1 MRGEDHSVA
10 PGEEVEEGSPP
21 HARGRP
27 AAQAGRASAC
37 RITPACAG
45 KTLRPPAATS
55 RRSDHPRMRGED
67 MGIPKGH
74 VASRGSPPHARGR
87 RIAVCI
93 AVCIGG
99 ITPAC
104 AGKTH
109 CCLHCCLHRRDHPR
123 MRGEDPVSRS
133 GIRSHGGSPPH
144 ARGRLEEFFSPGFAG
159 RITPACAGKTGLP
172 NGHQG
177 FDLDH
182 PRMRG
187 EDSRRQVTVCA
198 FTGSPPHARGRLVV
212 VEAHGAESGITPA
225 CAGKT

>member
-1 MRGEDHSVA
+1 MTGSPPHARGRLEHEPRGFPPGRITPACAGKTTFASLRAERCRDHPRMRGEDHSVA

-104 AGKTH
+104 AGKT
-109 CCLHCCLHRRDHPR
+109 CCDQSAESNAKDHPR
-123 MRGEDPVSRS
+123 MRGEDGMVKMSEHT
-133 GIRSHGGSPPH
+133 ILGSPPH
-144 ARGRLEEFFSPGFAG
+144 ARGRHPFG
-159 RITPACAGKTGLP
+159 RPTNQYP
-172 NGHQG
+172 
-177 FDLDH
+177 
-182 PRMRG
+182 
-187 EDSRRQVTVCA
+187 
-198 FTGSPPHARGRLVV
+198 
-212 VEAHGAESGITPA
+212 GITPA
-225 CAGKT
+225 CAGKTLM